1 MVRQNRVEIRHVCIG
16 ATEEG
21 DHRFSVLMVLL
32 CLRTSTVQTGL
43 TRSILLYIRPSIYP
57 SIHLCFY
64 VSIHFSFCLSIY
76 LYIPPPYIGLTLW
89 LREGRVFL
97 LSLGSNPGCREG
109 DHRCG
114 LTPLPRTLRNSD
126 THSLLRD
133 CDGHLLSQNS
143 PFK

>member
-76 LYIPPPYIGLTLW
+76 LYIPPPIYISTPFLYLPPP
-89 LREGRVFL
+89 LYRV
-97 LSLGSNPGCREG
+97 NP
-109 DHRCG
+109 
-114 LTPLPRTLRNSD
+114 LA
-126 THSLLRD
+126 
-133 CDGHLLSQNS
+133 
-143 PFK
+143 